1 MKKIDKFDRPA
12 YKGITMAK
20 ATMRPGSL
28 TMLDVPSRVV
38 KSVVYPDGRRV
49 WDK

>member
-1 MKKIDKFDRPA
+1 MKKIDKFSQPT
-12 YKGITMAK
+12 YKGIILAK
-20 ATMRPGSL
+20 ITVRSGSL
-28 TMLDVPSRVV
+28 SMLNIPSRVV